1 MKRFQVIL
9 SDFNEIYNS
18 YNLHNSYNVYNLH
31 NLLNF
36 YNLHNSCSL
45 YKSYGKVNFS
55 KHIKKLK
62 KHCFINFFLYIKILT
77 ENYQKTNKDFKKRLV
92 KGIKIFLN
100 RLYANERYRNLL
112 EDEQQRLVEHRKFFS
127 EMQKNK
133 DWLILL
139 LMVTDHCIE

>member
-55 KHIKKLK
+55 KDIKKLK

-100 RLYANERYRNLL
+100 CVYANERYRNLL

>member
-18 YNLHNSYNVYNLH
+18 YDLHNSYNVYNLH

-45 YKSYGKVNFS
+45 YNSYGKVNFS

-62 KHCFINFFLYIKILT
+62 KDFFINFFLYIKILT
-77 ENYQKTNKDFKKRLV
+77 DNYQKTNKDFKKRLV

-112 EDEQQRLVEHRKFFS
+112 EDEQQRLVEYRKFFS